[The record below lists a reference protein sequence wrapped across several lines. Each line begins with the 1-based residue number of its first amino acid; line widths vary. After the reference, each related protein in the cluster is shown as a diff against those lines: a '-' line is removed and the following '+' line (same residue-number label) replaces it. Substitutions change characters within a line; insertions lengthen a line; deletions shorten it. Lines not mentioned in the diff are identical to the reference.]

1 MSLLNS
7 IIVEDEEISQ
17 QTLKNLLT
25 DYCEGIKVTGIA
37 STVDEAVKL
46 IIRKKPDVV
55 FLDIELPE
63 KNGFQLL
70 EYFPEPDFHVIF
82 TTAYNQ
88 FAIKAF
94 KFSAVDYLL
103 KPIDLQELRLAIEK
117 VTQKQRQAY
126 AEKKY
131 QQLLENLN
139 HTFEKITIPSSS
151 GFIFIELKNLV
162 RCEANGNYTNFLVS
176 TGEKYI
182 ASQTLGVYDE
192 ILTETG
198 FFRINRK
205 DLININHIHEFR
217 RQKKA
222 MIQMSDGSL
231 LPLTASRKEAFLKII
246 NPV

>member
-1 MSLLNS
+1 
-7 IIVEDEEISQ
+7 
-17 QTLKNLLT
+17 
-25 DYCEGIKVTGIA
+25 
-37 STVDEAVKL
+37 VDEAVKL

-70 EYFPEPDFHVIF
+70 EYFPEPDFNVIF

-94 KFSAVDYLL
+94 KFSAIDYLL
-103 KPIDLQELRLAIEK
+103 KPIDLEELRLAIGK
-117 VTQKQRQAY
+117 VTQKQQQAY

-139 HTFEKITIPSSS
+139 NSFEKITIPSSS
-151 GFIFIELKNLV
+151 GLIFIELKKLV

-176 TGEKYI
+176 TGEKYV
-182 ASQTLGVYDE
+182 ASKTLGVYDE

-205 DLININHIHEFR
+205 DLININHIREFR

-222 MIQMSDGSL
+222 MIRMSDGSL
-231 LPLTASRKEAFLKII
+231 LPLTSTRKEAFLKII
-246 NPV
+246 API